1 MHVTPKQIAFAAVAA
16 VLLAVVLFW
25 QGAADG
31 MDQPQ
36 LETAAESGSA
46 PARAEAA
53 PEMPVSAPE
62 PVLALRGIV
71 QGAEPL
77 VILSDGAQ
85 SRSLAVGEHFFGYE
99 VVEIGRAGVRLC
111 GSDGEIWLPM
121 ASFHSDG
128 EAAGQDNRIE
138 TR

>member
-1 MHVTPKQIAFAAVAA
+1 M
-16 VLLAVVLFW
+16 
-25 QGAADG
+25 
-31 MDQPQ
+31 
-36 LETAAESGSA
+36 
-46 PARAEAA
+46 
-53 PEMPVSAPE
+53 
-62 PVLALRGIV
+62 

-85 SRSLAVGEHFFGYE
+85 SRFLVVGEHFFGYE

>member
-1 MHVTPKQIAFAAVAA
+1 
-16 VLLAVVLFW
+16 
-25 QGAADG
+25 
-31 MDQPQ
+31 
-36 LETAAESGSA
+36 
-46 PARAEAA
+46 
-53 PEMPVSAPE
+53 MPVSAPE

-85 SRSLAVGEHFFGYE
+85 SRSLTVGEHFFGYE

-111 GSDGEIWLPM
+111 GPDGEIWLPM

-128 EAAGQDNRIE
+128 EAAGQDDRIE